1 MISGAFDSV
10 LDRRGRAGVVL
21 LSLALALTGCGG
33 DSGGP
38 TGPEPPADPG
48 DQGDALPSVSI
59 SAPAEGSIV
68 KGTVEVEAQ
77 ATDDGTVVEVAFF
90 ADETSL
96 GRDTDGSDG
105 WAVSWNTTEVADGDH
120 TLRAT
125 ATDDVGHET
134 DAESTVTVANIDGS
148 NSELWT
154 RRAFLPGPER
164 DRAVAFSIGDRG
176 YVGLGRTDDVGTHKD
191 FWEYDPATDTWTQK
205 ADFGGAPRSAA
216 TAFSLGEKG
225 YVGTGAGGGDH
236 LRDFWEYDPGTNTW
250 TEIATFGGTGRRG
263 AVGFTIGDKGYVA
276 TGTTDEGVG
285 HKVADV
291 WEYDPAADEWTRKAD
306 LPGPVRM
313 FAVGFAIGD
322 KGYLGTGATEP
333 DIVDDQRLED
343 FWEYDPATDAWT
355 RKADFGGEAR
365 IWAAGFSMN
374 GKGYIGLGTAGAAA
388 GIGRLPDVW
397 EYDPATDAWTRM
409 EEDWLVS
416 TRLAPIGFSVGDRG
430 FFGTGWDG
438 DIDHRDLWELTP
450 QP

>member
-1 MISGAFDSV
+1 MISGAFDNL
-10 LDRRGRAGVVL
+10 LDRRGRAAVVL
-21 LSLALALTGCGG
+21 LWLALVVTACGG

-38 TGPEPPADPG
+38 AAPDPTPEPPEPEDSP
-48 DQGDALPSVSI
+48 PSVSV
-59 SAPAEGSIV
+59 STPSEGSTV
-68 KGTVEVEAQ
+68 EGTVEVTAE

-105 WAVSWNTTEVADGDH
+105 WAVSWNTTEVSDGDH
-120 TLRAT
+120 TLRAR
-125 ATDDVGHET
+125 ATDDAGQEA

-148 NSELWT
+148 NSELWA

-176 YVGLGRTDDVGTHKD
+176 YVGLGRTDNVGTQKD

-205 ADFGGAPRSAA
+205 ADFGGAPRGGA

-225 YVGTGAGGGDH
+225 YVGTGGGDH
-236 LRDFWEYDPGTNTW
+236 LRDFWEYDPGTNSW
-250 TEIATFGGTGRRG
+250 TQIATFGGTGRRG
-263 AVGFTIGDKGYVA
+263 AVSFAIGGKGYVG
-276 TGTTDEGVG
+276 TGSEAEGVG
-285 HKVADV
+285 HKVSDF
-291 WEYDPAADEWTRKAD
+291 WEYDPSTDAWTRKAD

-333 DIVDDQRLED
+333 EIVEDQRLDD
-343 FWEYDPATDAWT
+343 FWEYDPAADEWT

-388 GIGRLPDVW
+388 GVGKLPDIW
-397 EYDPATDAWTRM
+397 GYDPATDSWTRM
-409 EEDWLVS
+409 KEDWLVS

-438 DIDHRDLWELTP
+438 EMDHRDLWELTP
-450 QP
+450 RP